1 MEDTQHKKNNIH
13 RRNIQVGVLHSRNS
27 IPLQIHFDG
36 SYIVWPAKPSKN
48 IPHES
53 LIMARVSIGS
63 ECNSIGGWK
72 YPSSSVRMIMPD
84 PAPISAT
91 MELRCCSSKDP
102 THHPSLLSCRHTR
115 PSSENTQLFLII
127 NTASAELPLES
138 LVTNSPSA
146 PFLLFACS
154 VLVFTRSLYQ

>member
-1 MEDTQHKKNNIH
+1 MEDAQNKKA
-13 RRNIQVGVLHSRNS
+13 LHSPEKYPR
-27 IPLQIHFDG
+27 G
-36 SYIVWPAKPSKN
+36 SVALLEQYPTIDPFRWKLVWPTNPSKN

-91 MELRCCSSKDP
+91 MELRCCSSKAP

-154 VLVFTRSLYQ
+154 VLVFPWSLYQ